1 LVGVGRKNGF
11 VWYFLVFGATVG
23 RRLDGRELH
32 VGSIVERGKGVVGGR
47 AFVFNEKWRNV
58 EVTGKGGGAGTR
70 WKHRLPNQDQPLMVA
85 DGVGELMDEEAKRG
99 ALPTSRSE
107 IIG

>member
-1 LVGVGRKNGF
+1 M
-11 VWYFLVFGATVG
+11 
-23 RRLDGRELH
+23 
-32 VGSIVERGKGVVGGR
+32 VGGR
-47 AFVFNEKWRNV
+47 AFVFNEKWRNI
-58 EVTGKGGGAGTR
+58 EVTGKGGGAWTR